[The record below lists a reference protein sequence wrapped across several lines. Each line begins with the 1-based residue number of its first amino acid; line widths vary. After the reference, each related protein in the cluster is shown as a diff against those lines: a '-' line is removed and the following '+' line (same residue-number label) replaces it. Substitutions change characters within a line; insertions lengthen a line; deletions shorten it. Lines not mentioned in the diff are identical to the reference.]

1 MVHNHIEYGGHETDH
16 SSLFDLTRI
25 QANMITGDK
34 QANQPPTPPNSMR
47 QLPPHKTKKRP
58 LGLQLSS
65 ELNEQTSQTTTDM
78 SQREEKKQ
86 KKDSYPIVVSY
97 QPQFDLPSVKDEYRI
112 VQEPDPDEVS
122 IAEVLTH
129 LGR

>member
-1 MVHNHIEYGGHETDH
+1 MELITF
-16 SSLFDLTRI
+16 LFFDLTRI
-25 QANMITGDK
+25 QASMITGDK

-47 QLPPHKTKKRP
+47 QLPPHKTKKRS

-65 ELNEQTSQTTTDM
+65 EQNEQTSQTTTDM

-97 QPQFDLPSVKDEYRI
+97 QPQFDLPSVNDGYRI
-112 VQEPDPDEVS
+112 VQDPDPDEVS